1 MHQSIRSTEN
11 IPKLLQKVGPYLVL
25 SFLGAAQ
32 SLSAQE
38 AIADQT
44 VTFAEVAPI
53 RDELLRLQQ
62 DPAYLDSVLAVGA
75 ASAREHASQTMAKVR
90 DVMGLAQTGTGK
102 TLAFGLPLLST
113 LLRMEGKP
121 EAKSMRGLILAPTR
135 ELAIQIRQ
143 PRALQIPVGQAA
155 IQRVGGVNLHAGHA
169 QINAHLAR
177 HPRQE
182 ITAADVWEISNGH
195 FRHCQAGAFG
205 DHT

>member
-1 MHQSIRSTEN
+1 MLHTDFRQRA
-11 IPKLLQKVGPYLVL
+11 LQILERGQGPFQRV
-25 SFLGAAQ
+25 
-32 SLSAQE
+32 
-38 AIADQT
+38 
-44 VTFAEVAPI
+44 
-53 RDELLRLQQ
+53 
-62 DPAYLDSVLAVGA
+62 
-75 ASAREHASQTMAKVR
+75 
-90 DVMGLAQTGTGK
+90 
-102 TLAFGLPLLST
+102 
-113 LLRMEGKP
+113 
-121 EAKSMRGLILAPTR
+121 

-155 IQRVGGVNLHAGHA
+155 IKRVGGVNLHAGHA